1 MTFPSHITG
10 KFGFSRESYY
20 TFRDRAERRPI
31 ASILPTSK
39 RIFAAVFL
47 LTTFFVAQE
56 GDAQRRRKTVLV
68 PASYDHNYPGI
79 KIFTRTV
86 TASSKNTLSDPIEFF
101 FEFPQSLRI
110 PNANYKTEMVNY
122 LQRTFETDIGL
133 SVSTG
138 APQ

>member
-10 KFGFSRESYY
+10 KFGFSRASYY
-20 TFRDRAERRPI
+20 PFHDRAERHTM
-31 ASILPTSK
+31 ASILQTSK
-39 RIFAAVFL
+39 CLFAAILL
-47 LTTFFVAQE
+47 LTTFVVTQE
-56 GDAQRRRKTVLV
+56 VDAQRPRKTVLV

-138 APQ
+138 ALQ